1 MNFSS
6 LSKQELLSLVA
17 LRRDTI
23 RELRDELFEVE
34 DELNQIYDEISKR
47 N

>member
-1 MNFSS
+1 MDFSR

-23 RELRDELFEVE
+23 RELREELFELE
-34 DELNQIYDEISKR
+34 DELNQIYEEVSKR
-47 N
+47 G